1 METRVGPAK
10 KQWSSKMGH
19 HPGSARWGTI
29 LAPPRGT
36 HSPISEFSSRNQG
49 PTQLGDGNFRL
60 SMEHRP
66 ITSSPTNE
74 NKVTGSSALTLNFAF
89 ENFSLK
95 TIRVQVFENQP
106 PVLLSQPCNQSFSA
120 PDSDT
125 SVCLASQRCFCNTIL
140 ILWVAIAFSVSY

>member
-1 METRVGPAK
+1 
-10 KQWSSKMGH
+10 MGH